1 VPAKPSI
8 LRPQDVA
15 VALKI
20 VLLEKRRQAQTES
33 ASGLGVAWTLAA
45 LAAETCLSI
54 GEIHNA
60 IRRLSA
66 SYLIRVDG
74 RTVQRHNLTEFL
86 FHGARYSFPPAI
98 GGIARGVPTGL
109 AIPAIRERLL
119 FNSSEI
125 NVWPSPAGNAEGI
138 ALQPLYPAAPDAA
151 VQDPDFYEMLALTDI
166 LRGDVRVR
174 DRQAATE
181 VMTDRLAR

>member
-1 VPAKPSI
+1 M
-8 LRPQDVA
+8 
-15 VALKI
+15 
-20 VLLEKRRQAQTES
+20 ENRRQALGEAQGGLS
-33 ASGLGVAWTLAA
+33 ANWTLAE
-45 LAAETCLSI
+45 LAQETCLSI

-60 IRRLSA
+60 IRRLRA
-66 SYLIRVDG
+66 SYLIRADG

-98 GGIARGVPTGL
+98 GGVACGVPTAL

-119 FNSSEI
+119 FNTNEI
-125 NVWPSPAGNAEGI
+125 NVWPSVAGSAEGI
-138 ALQPLYPAAPDAA
+138 ALQPLYPAVPDAA
-151 VQDPDFYEMLALTDI
+151 MKDPDFYELLALTDI

-181 VMTDRLAR
+181 VMTNRLTR